1 MSDFPQAG
9 AASVTMTGAAHLDSN
24 RLLTQAGAAS
34 VTMSGSAA
42 GAAARLQAGAAS
54 VTMSGSAA
62 PWLNRKRLSIYF
74 MDSTAIAS
82 AGTASLWAGM
92 GTYRLPDSD

>member
-1 MSDFPQAG
+1 MADFPQAG

-24 RLLTQAGAAS
+24 RLLT
-34 VTMSGSAA
+34 
-42 GAAARLQAGAAS
+42 QAGAAS